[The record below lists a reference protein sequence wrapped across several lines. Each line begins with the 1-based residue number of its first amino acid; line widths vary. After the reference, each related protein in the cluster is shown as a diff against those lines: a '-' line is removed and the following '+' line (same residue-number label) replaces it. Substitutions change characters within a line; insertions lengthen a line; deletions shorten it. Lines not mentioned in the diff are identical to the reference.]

1 MGWGITSDTQDYGSA
16 GAPFS
21 QYIGGIGNSNLPGFG
36 GGNTQQLL
44 IVAAIALAALW
55 IMKRR

>member
-21 QYIGGIGNSNLPGFG
+21 QYIGGIGSSNLPGFG
-36 GGNTQQLL
+36 GDKTMQLV
-44 IVAAIALAALW
+44 IVAAVVLGVVLF
-55 IMKRR
+55 MKRR